1 MKYQYE
7 KNVVP
12 NATGKAQGEVG
23 ESALWDGPLNQTGRP
38 HKKGSSSG
46 KDPMQAVTGKPKP
59 GSKDAGRRKSFC
71 ARSKGWSS
79 ERGLAARR
87 KWNC

>member
-12 NATGKAQGEVG
+12 NATGKAQGEIG

-46 KDPMQAVTGKPKP
+46 KDPMQVLKYPCSTNESPITRRAKGKM
-59 GSKDAGRRKSFC
+59 
-71 ARSKGWSS
+71 
-79 ERGLAARR
+79 
-87 KWNC
+87 